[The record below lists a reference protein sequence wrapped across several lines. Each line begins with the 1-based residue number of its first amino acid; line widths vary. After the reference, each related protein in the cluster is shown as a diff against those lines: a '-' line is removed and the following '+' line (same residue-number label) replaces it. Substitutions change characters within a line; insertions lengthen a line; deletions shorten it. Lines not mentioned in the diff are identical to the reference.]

1 MGTHFKFLRMRRT
14 YTQLL
19 GRLRQEDPK
28 LEDHM
33 GHGLYRMSPSLA
45 PVIECVSQKK
55 KAK

>member
-1 MGTHFKFLRMRRT
+1 MKKP

-33 GHGLYRMSPSLA
+33 DHGLYRMSSSL
-45 PVIECVSQKK
+45 VWVTECVPQKK